1 MKRHAKSLKFREISF
16 SLSPLSPSPHRDDI
30 EAGGQNEKCQ
40 ALTLVNG
47 ENGPG
52 LIGKSITRGA
62 RRGDYR
68 VAEIRQRD
76 PLIGAKGGW
85 KNKGGHVRDAIVG
98 TQRWP
103 IILPSLR
110 QSNKFHVNGI
120 LFGSHSSIPPDQ
132 SFRSF
137 SLSLS
142 LSLSLHLRIFSLAS
156 LLCFVSIWDLEESK
170 SEFKNPRILRC
181 CRSEERKCFFN
192 FIHRKLFFYRFQ
204 YTFRKLLKIDNIGF
218 IRDVRIKTW
227 VNEKLWFQNYGA
239 LRDRQ
244 KVG

>member
-1 MKRHAKSLKFREISF
+1 M
-16 SLSPLSPSPHRDDI
+16 
-30 EAGGQNEKCQ
+30 
-40 ALTLVNG
+40 VNG

-192 FIHRKLFFYRFQ
+192 FVYFIVNFSFPIHF
-204 YTFRKLLKIDNIGF
+204 LKTLENYNIGF

>member
-1 MKRHAKSLKFREISF
+1 M
-16 SLSPLSPSPHRDDI
+16 
-30 EAGGQNEKCQ
+30 
-40 ALTLVNG
+40 VNG

-52 LIGKSITRGA
+52 LIGKSITRGV

-192 FIHRKLFFYRFQ
+192 FVYFIVNFSFPIHF
-204 YTFRKLLKIDNIGF
+204 LKTLENYNIGF